1 MIIKR
6 KGMVL
11 LILCFLV
18 VFTGGCS
25 FDVPVYW
32 QDRCLPLNFNTRGR
46 EFNVSWEE
54 INERCIASTFAPEF
68 NTDSNCYQSDD
79 VYHKAVE
86 NPKEVAEKYASEL
99 ERDGFE
105 LGYNGGSKYYDSGIL
120 CRKVICEDYN
130 GKEVYASVLI
140 CYTEL
145 KYKEQYN
152 LCVSYNISNSFYEDY
167 LEEQSDLK
175 NMEVVK

>member
-1 MIIKR
+1 MTGFCLNILYTVQHIPLNKFCGDYERGSEDLFLKRKKMIIKR

-54 INERCIASTFAPEF
+54 INERCIAS
-68 NTDSNCYQSDD
+68 
-79 VYHKAVE
+79 
-86 NPKEVAEKYASEL
+86 
-99 ERDGFE
+99 
-105 LGYNGGSKYYDSGIL
+105 
-120 CRKVICEDYN
+120 
-130 GKEVYASVLI
+130 
-140 CYTEL
+140 
-145 KYKEQYN
+145 
-152 LCVSYNISNSFYEDY
+152 
-167 LEEQSDLK
+167 
-175 NMEVVK
+175 